1 MTPCRAL
8 AGLTAILLLSGQAAP
23 PATPDLTSDEISQ
36 IEAAL
41 QTAPNQ
47 GFGADAFGP
56 GRAKADLASPDPQR
70 QAAGRSELAEAAIAY
85 AAAEHGQR
93 LAPGRFEP
101 DWALRPD
108 PYDAR
113 AEYAAALADHRLATW
128 LAQAPPPDPA
138 YQSLVEAYRRYSA
151 IATQGG
157 WPTVSGKSKPGD
169 KGPQV
174 AALRTRLAVED
185 PMVEPGA
192 SYDDALRAA
201 VARAETRLGLD
212 SDGIA
217 GATLI
222 AELNVSAEDRV
233 KQIVANLE
241 RRRWT
246 PRTPEPMRAEVNIAD
261 ASLTFLE
268 PGQPPL
274 LMRVVVGQ
282 PKKRT
287 PMMADRITAA
297 VLNPPWNVPPGIA
310 RKEIWPKIHRDP
322 GYMRREAYVVRAN
335 GQLQQRPG
343 PKSSLGRIKFDL
355 DNPFGVYLHDT
366 PQKSYFSKDKRALS
380 HGCIRL
386 EQPNELAAAL
396 LKDDPKW
403 SADGALQDAIATGK
417 TTGIRLKT
425 QPAVYVAYWTV
436 LPGADGSVGFRP
448 DVYGWDQ
455 MLIEKLAG
463 REGRSEEPVTT
474 AAP

>member
-1 MTPCRAL
+1 MTPIRAL
-8 AGLTAILLLSGQAAP
+8 AGLTAIVLLSGQTAP
-23 PATPDLTSDEISQ
+23 PAAPDLSTDEISQ

-41 QTAPNQ
+41 QTAPDQ
-47 GFGADAFGP
+47 GFGADPFGLAH
-56 GRAKADLASPDPQR
+56 AKADLASPSPLR
-70 QAAGRSELAEAAIAY
+70 QTAGRSELAESAIAY

-93 LAPGRFEP
+93 LAPGLFEP

-113 AEYAAALADHRLATW
+113 AEYAAALSDHRLATW

-138 YQSLVEAYRRYSA
+138 YKALIEAYRRYSA
-151 IATQGG
+151 IAAQGG
-157 WPTVSGKSKPGD
+157 WPAIAVKSKPGD
-169 KGPQV
+169 KGPPV
-174 AALRTRLAVED
+174 AALRARLAVED

-192 SYDDALRAA
+192 TYDDALRAA
-201 VARAETRLGLD
+201 VARAETRFGLD

-217 GATLI
+217 DPTLI
-222 AELNVSAEDRV
+222 AALDVSAEDRV

-241 RRRWT
+241 RHRWT
-246 PRTPEPMRAEVNIAD
+246 PRAPEPMRAEVNIAD
-261 ASLTFLE
+261 ASLTFLQ
-268 PGQPPL
+268 PGEPPL
-274 LMRVVVGQ
+274 VMRVVVGQ

-287 PMMADRITAA
+287 PMMADRIRGA

-322 GYMRREAYVVRAN
+322 GYMRREAYVVKAN

-343 PKSSLGRIKFDL
+343 PKSSLGAIKFDL

-366 PQKSYFSKDKRALS
+366 PQKAFFRKDKRDLS

-386 EQPNELAAAL
+386 EQPDELAKAL
-396 LKDDPKW
+396 LKEDPKW
-403 SADGALQDAIATGK
+403 SADGAIDTAIASRK
-417 TTGIRLKT
+417 TIGIRLKT

-436 LPGADGSVGFRP
+436 LPAPDGSVGFRP
-448 DVYGWDQ
+448 DAYGWDE
-455 MLIEKLAG
+455 MLIDKLAG
-463 REGRSEEPVTT
+463 RQGRAEEAVTT